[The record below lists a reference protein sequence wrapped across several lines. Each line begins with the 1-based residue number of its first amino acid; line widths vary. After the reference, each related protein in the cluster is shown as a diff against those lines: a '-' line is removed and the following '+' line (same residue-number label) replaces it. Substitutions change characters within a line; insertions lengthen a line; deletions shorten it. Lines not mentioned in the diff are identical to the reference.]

1 MIWTN
6 VCPVHAASDEAT
18 RRLTDLRRAQPA
30 DATLQNL
37 LRLLNS
43 KIELCGHLAIYEYEA
58 ISERH
63 PDCAEA
69 FRALADAE
77 RASFDSLVRCLT
89 ALLTE
94 VDLDRLE
101 PGEQRLATRFAS
113 GSSLASGD

>member
-1 MIWTN
+1 VIWTN
-6 VCPVHAASDEAT
+6 VCPVHAASDERI

-43 KIELCGHLAIYEYEA
+43 KIELCGQLAIYEYEA

-63 PDCAEA
+63 PECAQA

-77 RASFDSLVRCLT
+77 RTSFDSLVRCLT
-89 ALLTE
+89 VLLSE
-94 VDLDRLE
+94 AELDRSGTK
-101 PGEQRLATRFAS
+101 PGRPAS
-113 GSSLASGD
+113 RPAA